1 MPSAGRKRRQAPAVD
16 ALMAGPAFAGAEDL
30 ISNSVFGNATASVAT
45 PPAATPDTAQ
55 KPEPQA
61 ESAEEPSEEAAQEKA
76 QAEAQA
82 EAKAA
87 APAPAPAAPAPTVPE
102 QAAPPVPQPTA
113 GTPVR
118 EQPAAQ
124 PPQKPRAPQKPQKPL
139 EPLEPQAVTPPAP
152 AQPEPAQPSRPEP
165 EPQPAPS
172 DAAPTAEEAPA
183 EQAPAEEPVQQK
195 SAAPARKAK
204 DSERRRKAKP
214 EGSEAHRAVATSW
227 KGSMLDLQL
236 GTRNWQA
243 VPVRLAEGLAEE
255 LTRRA
260 VDDTDATGKR
270 MTQAHYVDAAFRRH
284 LPETLDEQVSL
295 AEKYLTEGNVG
306 SKGKQSTYRLG
317 PDVASKV
324 RALPHEMKRAGRPRT
339 AVHVSSA
346 VVQALLKELEN
357 DGPLAFPDE

>member
-1 MPSAGRKRRQAPAVD
+1 V
-16 ALMAGPAFAGAEDL
+16 
-30 ISNSVFGNATASVAT
+30 
-45 PPAATPDTAQ
+45 
-55 KPEPQA
+55 
-61 ESAEEPSEEAAQEKA
+61 
-76 QAEAQA
+76 
-82 EAKAA
+82 
-87 APAPAPAAPAPTVPE
+87 APAA
-102 QAAPPVPQPTA
+102 
-113 GTPVR
+113 
-118 EQPAAQ
+118 
-124 PPQKPRAPQKPQKPL
+124 
-139 EPLEPQAVTPPAP
+139 
-152 AQPEPAQPSRPEP
+152 
-165 EPQPAPS
+165 
-172 DAAPTAEEAPA
+172 EE
-183 EQAPAEEPVQQK
+183 APAEEPVQQK

>member
-30 ISNSVFGNATASVAT
+30 ISNSVFGNATAPAAT
-45 PPAATPDTAQ
+45 PPAATPDTVQ
-55 KPEPQA
+55 KPEPQTD
-61 ESAEEPSEEAAQEKA
+61 SAEELSQEKV
-76 QAEAQA
+76 E
-82 EAKAA
+82 EDAKAA
-87 APAPAPAAPAPTVPE
+87 APAPAPTAPAPAPTVPE
-102 QAAPPVPQPTA
+102 QAAPPVPQPPA
-113 GTPVR
+113 AAPVL
-118 EQPAAQ
+118 EQAAAQ
-124 PPQKPRAPQKPQKPL
+124 PPQRPREPQK
-139 EPLEPQAVTPPAP
+139 PLEPQAVTPPTPAHPAP
-152 AQPEPAQPSRPEP
+152 VQPAPQQPSRPEP
-165 EPQPAPS
+165 EPIPAEVAPTE
-172 DAAPTAEEAPA
+172 AAPAA
-183 EQAPAEEPVQQK
+183 EQAPAEEPVQHK

-204 DSERRRKAKP
+204 DGERRRKAKP

>member
-1 MPSAGRKRRQAPAVD
+1 
-16 ALMAGPAFAGAEDL
+16 MAGPAFAGAEDL
-30 ISNSVFGNATASVAT
+30 ISNSVFGNATAPVVT
-45 PPAATPDTAQ
+45 PPAATPDTTQ
-55 KPEPQA
+55 KSEPQA
-61 ESAEEPSEEAAQEKA
+61 EPAEEPSQDTAQQ
-76 QAEAQA
+76 QAEAD
-82 EAKAA
+82 AKAA
-87 APAPAPAAPAPTVPE
+87 APAPAPTTAAPTVPE
-102 QAAPPVPQPTA
+102 QAAPPAPQPTA

-118 EQPAAQ
+118 EQPVAQ
-124 PPQKPRAPQKPQKPL
+124 PPQKPREPQRPL
-139 EPLEPQAVTPPAP
+139 EPLEPLVPQAVTPPAP

-172 DAAPTAEEAPA
+172 DAAPAADQAPA
-183 EQAPAEEPVQQK
+183 QRTPAEEPVQQK

>member
-30 ISNSVFGNATASVAT
+30 ISNSVFGNATAPAAT
-45 PPAATPDTAQ
+45 PPAATPDTVQ
-55 KPEPQA
+55 KPEPRTD
-61 ESAEEPSEEAAQEKA
+61 SAEELSQEKV
-76 QAEAQA
+76 E
-82 EAKAA
+82 EDAKAA
-87 APAPAPAAPAPTVPE
+87 APAPAPTAPAPTVPE
-102 QAAPPVPQPTA
+102 QAAPPVPQPPA
-113 GTPVR
+113 AAPVR
-118 EQPAAQ
+118 EQAAAQ
-124 PPQKPRAPQKPQKPL
+124 PPHRPHEPQKPL
-139 EPLEPQAVTPPAP
+139 EPQEPLEPQAVTPPTPAHPAP
-152 AQPEPAQPSRPEP
+152 VQPAPQQPSRPEP
-165 EPQPAPS
+165 EPIPAEVAPTE
-172 DAAPTAEEAPA
+172 AAPAA
-183 EQAPAEEPVQQK
+183 EQASAEEPVQQK

-204 DSERRRKAKP
+204 DGERRRKAKP